1 MELVLALR
9 TLLALLGGFGVLLA
23 ALLGLATALLTALL
37 LLFAFGTTTTAVGF
51 GFGWIVLCI
60 VCGLECG

>member
-9 TLLALLGGFGVLLA
+9 TLLAPLLGGFGVLFA

-37 LLFAFGTTTTAVGF
+37 VLFAFGTTTTA
-51 GFGWIVLCI
+51 LDC
-60 VCGLECG
+60 VCGFKFI